1 MTREGGLILTY
12 KIEEPQQ
19 QFFPPAISSTPT
31 SSRPFLSVRALF
43 RRPRTLCPVHFCVR
57 TGPHRV
63 PGPMDPLCLYS
74 VASCRRMSNQRPRA
88 AERPSADDDETVE
101 DLVPRRGGCGQ
112 QISGLTVGP
121 AVCRPRFEKPVGV
134 GL

>member
-43 RRPRTLCPVHFCVR
+43 RRPRALCPVHFCVR

-63 PGPMDPLCLYS
+63 PRPMDPLCLYS

-101 DLVPRRGGCGQ
+101 DLVPIC
-112 QISGLTVGP
+112 
-121 AVCRPRFEKPVGV
+121 AVYVSD
-134 GL
+134 L

>member
-43 RRPRTLCPVHFCVR
+43 RRPRALCPVHFCVR

-101 DLVPRRGGCGQ
+101 DLVLGQ
-112 QISGLTVGP
+112 RHQARKVCTVIIWSCRNSISYIL
-121 AVCRPRFEKPVGV
+121 
-134 GL
+134 